1 METLH
6 EIIKD
11 RRLKKNLLI
20 KDIAHQMK
28 IDSTL
33 WSRYEKG
40 ERLPAEK
47 NLEQMATILG
57 MGISELKK
65 YWLAEKIFEQ
75 IKAYPEAGDVL
86 TFVEEKMSV
95 YIKSA
100 KVVLGKDIKKLLQ
113 ELDVLKKEIKKNH
126 PLNETQLKKLQEYF
140 NISYTYESNRIE
152 GNTLSLQETALVV
165 NKGITI
171 AGKSM
176 REHLEAI
183 NHSEALEYIQDVAN
197 SKTEVTERLIKELHY
212 LVLKTIDKENAGQY
226 RRSDVRITGSRH
238 VPVAHYDVALEM
250 QKLIRY
256 YNTHKNTLHPVLL
269 AADIHWMLAGIH
281 PFIDGN
287 GRTSRLLMNLILMR
301 NGYFIANLKGDLS
314 SRSNYYKDLEAAQVD
329 KTPDAFRNLVI
340 KTVKEGLE
348 EYLSLIVPKK
358 KK

>member
-6 EIIKD
+6 GIIKD

-20 KDIAHQMK
+20 KDVAHQME

-47 NLEQMATILG
+47 NLEQIATILG
-57 MGISELKK
+57 MKISELKK

-86 TFVEEKMSV
+86 SFVEEKMAV
-95 YIKSA
+95 YVRSA
-100 KVVLGKDIKKLLQ
+100 KVAVKREVKNSLA
-113 ELDVLKKEIKKNH
+113 ELDSIKKEIRKAH
-126 PLNETQLKKLQEYF
+126 PLNDIQLQKLREYF
-140 NISYTYESNRIE
+140 NTNYTYESNRIE
-152 GNTLSLQETALVV
+152 GNTLSLQETSLVI

-176 REHLEAI
+176 REHLEVI
-183 NHSEALEYIQDVAN
+183 NHSEALEYIYDIAN
-197 SKTEVTERLIKELHY
+197 AKTEITERLIRELHY
-212 LVLKTIDKENAGQY
+212 LVLKTIDKDNAGQY
-226 RRSDVRITGSRH
+226 RKADVRITGSRH
-238 VPVAHYDVALEM
+238 IPVAHYDVVDEM
-250 QKLIRY
+250 QKLIKY
-256 YNTHKNTLHPVLL
+256 YHTQVHILHPVLL
-269 AADIHWMLAGIH
+269 AADMHWMLAGIH

-287 GRTSRLLMNLILMR
+287 GRTSRLLMNLILLR
-301 NGYFIANLKGDLS
+301 NGYFIANLKGDMA
-314 SRSNYYKDLEAAQVD
+314 SRSNYYKDLEAAQVSRE
-329 KTPDAFRNLVI
+329 PEAFRKLVM
-340 KTVKEGLE
+340 KTVKGGME